1 MKKNKKA
8 MIASLVLVG
17 AVCVGS
23 TLAYLSDQSNTLTNS
38 FTVGTGYDDNNP
50 QNLAVWVDE
59 WDVDQDSETEPSL
72 PNGGQGW
79 YEFEDEIRTLNGNT
93 YGSINEKLQPNSNV
107 RKDPVIRLSE
117 GSVESWV
124 YMQIQYKQGEP
135 YEFVRDDQK
144 NNDLASVID
153 TNEWEIVSNNTDK
166 KTGLTTV
173 VVRYK
178 TMLNSV
184 VNINDNGE
192 NEDISK
198 TNYTDSLF
206 DSIDIIDIKDDTA
219 TPTVTN
225 IVIKACAVQASY
237 NENGTKVYLSADET
251 ESPIF
256 E

>member
-50 QNLAVWVDE
+50 QKLAVWVDE
-59 WDVDQDSETEPSL
+59 WDVDQNPENESNL

-79 YEFEDEIRTLNGNT
+79 YQVNDEIRTLNGNT
-93 YGSINEKLQPNSNV
+93 YGSVDEKLEPNSNV

-124 YMQIQYKQGEP
+124 YMQIQYKKGEP
-135 YEFVRDDQK
+135 YVFVKDS
-144 NNDLASVID
+144 NESNDLAAVID
-153 TNEWEIVSNNTDK
+153 TNDWEIYSNETDGES
-166 KTGLTTV
+166 GLTTV

-178 TMLNSV
+178 TMLNSA
-184 VNINDNGE
+184 VNIKDDE
-192 NEDISK
+192 EVPI
-198 TNYTDSLF
+198 TEIHFTDPLF
-206 DSIDIIDIKDDTA
+206 DSIKITDVKGDA
-219 TPTVTN
+219 STPTVTN
-225 IVIKACAVQASY
+225 IVIKACAVQAAY
-237 NENGTKVYLSADET
+237 TENGTKVYLSANET

-256 E
+256 K